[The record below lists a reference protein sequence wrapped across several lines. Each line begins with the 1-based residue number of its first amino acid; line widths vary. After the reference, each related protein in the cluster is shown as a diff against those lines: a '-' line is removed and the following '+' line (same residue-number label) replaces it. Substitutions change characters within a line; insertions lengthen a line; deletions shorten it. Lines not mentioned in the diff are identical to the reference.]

1 MKRFFKGIGLL
12 ILMGAVA
19 QCSAGSKEQKA
30 LAKEQKQ
37 LEKELKKQECARKKE
52 IRKLEKQ
59 QAKARKAEARA
70 EKKAARKAGKKDKA
84 ARAEEREMKKLE
96 KENNKLAKKE
106 QKKMAKMQKAEEK
119 RLVCIR
125 DEKEEI
131 EKKHRSEELR
141 RKRWELENNWKSI
154 RKSEVEKEYK
164 DGKYAGI
171 CMLPAWP
178 FASWFFKEKA
188 MVNVTGTYWYATDAY
203 DSDGASKDITSLDFG
218 YQTIHLK
225 DILLASKLLGE
236 HKVVLRDNEFEFEN
250 AFEIDNF
257 ISFFGNQAI
266 TFNGKSERYGLEF
279 DFARHV
285 LRDDVTIGVQI
296 PFLYAKNHLEA
307 NMDFCTSAVY
317 VPASENASLDY
328 QEILTRILKA
338 KGIKELGGSAAGFG
352 DISLFGNVEV
362 STKYIKKIVAGL
374 KVVLPTGKGESICK
388 LWSPAL
394 WTNGNCAEFAAYVSM
409 LVNYNRYVNPHLF
422 LQASFFSTGNVDKR
436 IPHNI
441 KSPVDAEPGTVVG
454 NDLMAMGDRVLYNDE
469 SFQGVDASIPGF
481 ADRPI
486 SVKYQKGP
494 EFHMRLGNVFDR
506 FFCRH
511 GFLDIYYDLRF
522 KMKDEYRSGGDDC
535 CVNKCEYNI
544 ECLEHN
550 TKSVEHRL
558 GMEFSHQFDPRT
570 RLKAS
575 MTYSVAGMNAPKAF
589 DIGVLL
595 GHSF

>member
-1 MKRFFKGIGLL
+1 MKRFFKAIGLL
-12 ILMGAVA
+12 ILMIATA
-19 QCSAGSKEQKA
+19 QCFAGSKDQKA
-30 LAKEQKQ
+30 LAKEQRQ
-37 LEKELKKQECARKKE
+37 LEKELKKQECVRKKE
-52 IRKLEKQ
+52 MRKLEKQ
-59 QAKARKAEARA
+59 QAKARRA
-70 EKKAARKAGKKDKA
+70 EERMEKKEARKAKKYDKT
-84 ARAEEREMKKLE
+84 RKAEEREMKKLE
-96 KENNKLAKKE
+96 KENKKLAKKE
-106 QKKMAKMQKAEEK
+106 QKKMAKMQKAEDK
-119 RLVCIR
+119 RLACIL
-125 DEKEEI
+125 DEKEEMA
-131 EKKHRSEELR
+131 RAQ
-141 RKRWELENNWKSI
+141 KREALKSQKWELENNWKSI

-188 MVNVTGTYWYATDAY
+188 ILNVAATYWYATDAY

-225 DILLASKLLGE
+225 DILLASKLLGDQ
-236 HKVVLRDNEFEFEN
+236 KVEPRGDYTDY
-250 AFEIDNF
+250 EIDSF
-257 ISFFGNQAI
+257 IYYFGNQAI
-266 TFNGKSERYGLEF
+266 NFNGKSEKYGLEF

-285 LRDDVTIGVQI
+285 LRDDISIGIQI
-296 PFLYAKNHLEA
+296 PFLYAKNHLDA
-307 NMDFCTSAVY
+307 NMEFCGSTSGYGAVAD
-317 VPASENASLDY
+317 ASTLDY

-352 DISLFGNVEV
+352 DISLFGNFEI
-362 STKYIKKIVAGL
+362 STKYIKKVVAGL
-374 KVVLPTGKGESICK
+374 KAVLPTGKGESMCK

-441 KSPVDAEPGTVVG
+441 TSPVDAVEGEPVG
-454 NDLMAMGDRVLYNDE
+454 NDLMAMGDRIFYNDE
-469 SFQGVDASIPGF
+469 SFQGVDAAIPGF

-494 EFHMRLGNVFDR
+494 EFHMRLGNVFDK

-522 KMKDEYRSGGDDC
+522 KMKDEYRAGADSC

-544 ECLEHN
+544 ECLERN
-550 TKSVEHRL
+550 TKAVEHRL